1 MATQAIIPAILAGGG
16 DAALGARLDE
26 LCEFAPANDA
36 PTEELVFWLA
46 RLVAWVRPKKDADA
60 LVRVR
65 FLRAYL
71 DKDAARKARVASALD
86 ALVLRADMTTFLGW
100 GGIARDFHLLGA
112 IVQWLGSRVLPAP
125 CRTDDVERVIAVV
138 MREGDLRWLR
148 ASELVPLFA
157 SLLSEESKTRLV
169 SAATEAMLDLV
180 HQIAAQA
187 HSPALRK
194 LAQSP
199 RSPFRGL
206 YDAVAAFV
214 AAREEPALAQS
225 VRGRVVQCTRACDEL
240 RRQLAERGA
249 DLNTT
254 YQLSRIEQQ
263 LARLDLLTVA
273 LYEGRVAQARVTV
286 ALVRAALRNAH
297 ARHILGRSSELV
309 VRNLVDGTAD
319 VGEHYLGPEASSF
332 RSALLAGM
340 GGGALMVI
348 ATLVKLAL
356 SSLDLSPLYEGL
368 VFALNYGAVFCA
380 AYLLH
385 YTIATK
391 LPAHTA
397 AALARTVQGS
407 RPRRERVAAFAD
419 VLRALVRLQIG
430 GLVGN
435 LVVAGP
441 AAWAIARVAQSHGH
455 VIVSSDAARRL
466 LHHDSIAG
474 PSALYAALTGVFL
487 WVSSLAGAA
496 VDNWARANRVA
507 DSLAT
512 GVRVMK
518 TAGARRVEPIANAI
532 ASRAGGL
539 FGNAFLGFLLGA
551 VPAFFAIARLPIEIR
566 HVTVSTSSV
575 AIAIASGAGS
585 SSEIGLAVAGVLVI
599 GLVNI
604 AVSFA
609 LALRLAFRAA
619 DHQAQGRLL
628 GWLAFRRVAKSPY
641 T

>member
-1 MATQAIIPAILAGGG
+1 MATQAIIPTILAGR

-26 LCEFAPANDA
+26 LCEFAPASDA
-36 PTEELVFWLA
+36 PIEDLVFWLA
-46 RLVAWVRPKKDADA
+46 QLVAWVRPKNEADVA
-60 LVRVR
+60 LRVR

-71 DKDAARKARVASALD
+71 DKDAARKARVAAAVD
-86 ALVLRADMTTFLGW
+86 ALVQRVDMTTFLGW

-112 IVQWLGSRVLPAP
+112 IGQWLGSRVLPAP
-125 CRTDDVERVIAVV
+125 CRTDDVERVVAVV
-138 MREGDLRWLR
+138 MRESDLRWFR
-148 ASELVPLFA
+148 TSELVPLFA
-157 SLLSEESKTRLV
+157 SLLSDDSIARLV
-169 SAATEAMLDLV
+169 SAAGEAMLDLV

-214 AAREEPALAQS
+214 AAPERPALAQS
-225 VRGRVVQCTRACDEL
+225 VRGRVVQCGRACEEL
-240 RRQLAERGA
+240 RRQLSQRGA

-263 LARLDLLTVA
+263 LARLDLLAVA
-273 LYEGRVAQARVTV
+273 LHEGRPAESRVAVS
-286 ALVRAALRNAH
+286 LVRAALRNAH
-297 ARHILGRSSELV
+297 ARHILARSSELV

-332 RSALLAGM
+332 RAAFLAGM

-356 SSLDLSPLYEGL
+356 TSLDLSPLYEGI
-368 VFALNYGAVFCA
+368 VFACNYGAVFCA

-407 RPRRERVAAFAD
+407 RPRRERVAAFAE

-441 AAWAIARVAQSHGH
+441 AAWAIARVVQHGGRA
-455 VIVSSDAARRL
+455 IVSAEGARQL
-466 LHHDSIAG
+466 LHHNSIAG

-496 VDNWARANRVA
+496 VDNWVRANRVGDA
-507 DSLAT
+507 LAT

-518 TAGARRVEPIANAI
+518 TAGARRAEPFANAI
-532 ASRAGGL
+532 ASRVGGL

-575 AIAIASGAGS
+575 AIAIASGAGTPT
-585 SSEIGLAVAGVLVI
+585 EVGLAVAGVIVI

-628 GWLAFRRVAKSPY
+628 GWLAFRRVARSPY

>member
-1 MATQAIIPAILAGGG
+1 MATQAVIPSILAGG

-26 LCEFAPANDA
+26 LCEFAPAADA
-36 PTEELVFWLA
+36 PIEDLVFWLA
-46 RLVAWVRPKKDADA
+46 RVVEWVRPKNDADVA
-60 LVRVR
+60 VRVR

-71 DKDAARKARVASALD
+71 DKDAARKARVASALS
-86 ALVLRADMTTFLGW
+86 ALVLRVDMTTFLGW

-112 IVQWLGSRVLPAP
+112 IGQWLGSRILPAP
-125 CRTDDVERVIAVV
+125 CRTDDVERVVAVV

-148 ASELVPLFA
+148 TSDLLPVIAG
-157 SLLSEESKTRLV
+157 LLSDEAIARL
-169 SAATEAMLDLV
+169 SSSATEAMLDLV

-199 RSPFRGL
+199 RTPFRGL

-214 AAREEPALAQS
+214 AAPEQAALAQS
-225 VRGRVVQCTRACDEL
+225 VRGRVVQCARAGEEL
-240 RRQLAERGA
+240 RRHLAERGA

-263 LARLDLLTVA
+263 LARLDLLAVA
-273 LYEGRVAQARVTV
+273 LHEGRAAQSRVAMS
-286 ALVRAALRNAH
+286 LVRSALRNAH
-297 ARHILGRSSELV
+297 ARHILARSSELV

-332 RSALLAGM
+332 RAAFLAGM

-348 ATLVKLAL
+348 ATFVKLGL

-368 VFALNYGAVFCA
+368 AFACNYGAVFCA
-380 AYLLH
+380 AYLVH

-397 AALARTVQGS
+397 AALARTVQGA
-407 RPRRERVAAFAD
+407 RPRRERVAAFAE

-441 AAWAIARVAQSHGH
+441 AAYAIARVVQHGGH
-455 VIVSSDAARRL
+455 VVVSNEHARQL
-466 LHHDSIAG
+466 LHHNSIIG

-487 WVSSLAGAA
+487 WISSLAGAA
-496 VDNWARANRVA
+496 VDNWVRANGVSDA
-507 DSLAT
+507 LAT

-518 TAGARRVEPIANAI
+518 TAGASRAQPIANAI

-551 VPAFFAIARLPIEIR
+551 VPAFFAIARLPVEIR

-575 AIAIASGAGS
+575 AIGIASGAGS
-585 SSEIGLAVAGVLVI
+585 SSEVALAVAGVLVI

-619 DHQAQGRLL
+619 DHSTQGRLL
-628 GWLAFRRVAKSPY
+628 GWLAFRRVARSPY